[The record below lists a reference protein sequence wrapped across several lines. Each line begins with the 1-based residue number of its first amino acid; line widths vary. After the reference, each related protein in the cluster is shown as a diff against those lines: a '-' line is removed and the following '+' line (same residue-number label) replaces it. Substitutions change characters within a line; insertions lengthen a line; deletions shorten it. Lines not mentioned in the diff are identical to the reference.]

1 MATGTVKYFN
11 TTKGFG
17 FITPEGGGA
26 DVFVHATAV
35 ELAGMSALAEG
46 QRVSFDIETDQ
57 KGSKAVRLKR
67 FSEGDAS
74 TGAAPGASA
83 SPAPVAASNLDLTIY
98 HNPDC
103 ETSRNTLT
111 ALRLAG
117 HEPRIIEYLKTPP
130 TKTELRTLAA
140 NMKLSVRDVVR
151 KLEPLYVELGL
162 DADSV
167 DDDTLLDAMV
177 KNPVLINRPIVAAS
191 NSARMCRPS
200 SAVKSFL
207 SEVSGP

>member
-46 QRVSFDIETDQ
+46 QRVSFEVETDQ
-57 KGSKAVRLKR
+57 KGSKAVKLRR
-67 FSEGDAS
+67 TSADGETANAS
-74 TGAAPGASA
+74 DTVVSSSAAAPST
-83 SPAPVAASNLDLTIY
+83 LDLTIY

-111 ALRLAG
+111 ALRMAG

-130 TKTELRTLAA
+130 TKTELKTLAQ

-162 DADSV
+162 DGDGV
-167 DDDTLLDAMV
+167 DDDTLLEAMV
-177 KNPVLINRPIVAAS
+177 KNPVLINRPIVASS
-191 NSARMCRPS
+191 NFARMCRPS
-200 SAVKSFL
+200 SAVKNFL
-207 SEVSGP
+207 SEVSAQ

>member
-46 QRVSFDIETDQ
+46 QRVSFEVETDQ
-57 KGSKAVRLKR
+57 KGSKAVKLRR
-67 FSEGDAS
+67 ASDGDAAPADGGPVS
-74 TGAAPGASA
+74 SAPAAS
-83 SPAPVAASNLDLTIY
+83 SNLDLIIY

-111 ALRLAG
+111 ALRMAG

-130 TKTELRTLAA
+130 TKTELRTLAQ

-162 DADSV
+162 DGDSV
-167 DDDTLLDAMV
+167 DDDTLLEAMV
-177 KNPVLINRPIVAAS
+177 KNPVLINRPIVASS
-191 NSARMCRPS
+191 NTARMCRPS

>member
-46 QRVSFDIETDQ
+46 QRVSFEVETDQ
-57 KGSKAVRLKR
+57 KGSKAVKLRR
-67 FSEGDAS
+67 AS
-74 TGAAPGASA
+74 ADGETANVSDTAVSSSSAAPST
-83 SPAPVAASNLDLTIY
+83 LDLTIY

-111 ALRLAG
+111 ALRMAG

-130 TKTELRTLAA
+130 TKTELKTLAQ

-162 DADSV
+162 DGDGV
-167 DDDTLLDAMV
+167 DDDTLLEAMV
-177 KNPVLINRPIVAAS
+177 KNPVLINRPIVASS

-200 SAVKSFL
+200 SAVKNFL
-207 SEVSGP
+207 SEVSAQ

>member
-46 QRVSFDIETDQ
+46 QRVSFDVETDQ

-67 FSEGDAS
+67 FSEGGDVAAS
-74 TGAAPGASA
+74 SDGAAAS
-83 SPAPVAASNLDLTIY
+83 SPQAAASNLDLTIY
-98 HNPDC
+98 HNPEC

-111 ALRLAG
+111 ALRMAG
-117 HEPRIIEYLKTPP
+117 HEPRIVEYLKTPP
-130 TKTELRTLAA
+130 TKTELRTLAQ

-151 KLEPLYVELGL
+151 KLEPLYAELGL
-162 DADSV
+162 DGDSV
-167 DDDTLLDAMV
+167 DDETLLDAMV
-177 KNPVLINRPIVAAS
+177 KNPVLINRPIVASS
-191 NSARMCRPS
+191 NAARMCRPS

-207 SEVSGP
+207 SEISGP

>member
-46 QRVSFDIETDQ
+46 QRVSFEVETDQ
-57 KGSKAVRLKR
+57 KGSKAVKLRR
-67 FSEGDAS
+67 TSADGETANAS
-74 TGAAPGASA
+74 DTAVSSSAAAPST
-83 SPAPVAASNLDLTIY
+83 LDLTIY

-111 ALRLAG
+111 ALRMAG

-130 TKTELRTLAA
+130 TKTELKTLAQ

-162 DADSV
+162 DGDGV
-167 DDDTLLDAMV
+167 DDDTLLEAMV
-177 KNPVLINRPIVAAS
+177 KNPVLSNRPIVASS
-191 NSARMCRPS
+191 NFARMCRPS
-200 SAVKSFL
+200 SAVKNFL
-207 SEVSGP
+207 SEVSAQ

>member
-46 QRVSFDIETDQ
+46 QRLSFDVETDQ
-57 KGSKAVRLKR
+57 KGSKAVKLRR
-67 FSEGDAS
+67 ASDGDAES
-74 TGAAPGASA
+74 GAASEPAAAPVFAAPGS
-83 SPAPVAASNLDLTIY
+83 LDLTIY
-98 HNPDC
+98 HNPNC
-103 ETSRNTLT
+103 ETSRNTLA
-111 ALRLAG
+111 ALRMAG

-130 TKTELRTLAA
+130 TKAELRTLAQ

-162 DADSV
+162 DGDHV

-177 KNPVLINRPIVAAS
+177 KNPVLINRPIVAS
-191 NSARMCRPS
+191 SSVARMCRPS
-200 SAVKSFL
+200 SAVKTFL
-207 SEVSGP
+207 SEVAAH

>member
-17 FITPEGGGA
+17 FITPEGGGS

-67 FSEGDAS
+67 FSEGDAAS
-74 TGAAPGASA
+74 GAALDASA
-83 SPAPVAASNLDLTIY
+83 SPAPFAASNLDLTIY

-103 ETSRNTLT
+103 ETSRNALT
-111 ALRLAG
+111 ALRQAG

-191 NSARMCRPS
+191 HSARMCRPS

>member
-1 MATGTVKYFN
+1 MVTGTVKYFN

-35 ELAGMSALAEG
+35 ELAGMSVLAEG
-46 QRVSFDIETDQ
+46 QRVSFEVETDQ
-57 KGSKAVRLKR
+57 KGSKAVKLRR
-67 FSEGDAS
+67 ASDGGDAAS
-74 TGAAPGASA
+74 DTAVSQPTAAPGS
-83 SPAPVAASNLDLTIY
+83 LDLTIY

-111 ALRLAG
+111 ALRMAG

-130 TKTELRTLAA
+130 TKSELRTLAQ

-162 DADSV
+162 DGDSV
-167 DDDTLLDAMV
+167 D
-177 KNPVLINRPIVAAS
+177 
-191 NSARMCRPS
+191 
-200 SAVKSFL
+200 
-207 SEVSGP
+207 

>member
-17 FITPEGGGA
+17 FITPEGGGT

-46 QRVSFDIETDQ
+46 QRVSFDVETDQ

-67 FSEGDAS
+67 DGDTA
-74 TGAAPGASA
+74 TAPADGATVSSAP
-83 SPAPVAASNLDLTIY
+83 AAAGTLDLIIY

-111 ALRLAG
+111 ALRMAG

-130 TKTELRTLAA
+130 TKTELRTLAQ

-162 DADSV
+162 DGDGV

-177 KNPVLINRPIVAAS
+177 KNPVLINRPIVASS
-191 NSARMCRPS
+191 NTARMCRPS

-207 SEVSGP
+207 SEVSAH